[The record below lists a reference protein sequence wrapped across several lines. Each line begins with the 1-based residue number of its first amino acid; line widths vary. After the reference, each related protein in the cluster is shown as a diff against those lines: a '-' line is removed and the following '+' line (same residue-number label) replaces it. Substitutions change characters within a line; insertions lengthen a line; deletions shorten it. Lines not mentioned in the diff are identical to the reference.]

1 MPLIRIKS
9 KKIELEIQ
17 AETVAEIKEL
27 LEIVKNYIEEIPSV
41 ELQAEVEEEIPHIT
55 ASTCREAIIKLLSSE
70 WGKKP
75 RTLREIMKA
84 MEVNAIYYPEKTVTG
99 ILTKMVKKGLLRRRE
114 GARGYEYWLPPG
126 AEVG

>member
-9 KKIELEIQ
+9 GKIELEIQ

-27 LEIVKNYIEEIPSV
+27 LEIVKDYIEKASPI
-41 ELQAEVEEEIPHIT
+41 ELQREAEEEIPHVT

-70 WGKKP
+70 WGRRP

-126 AEVG
+126 AEVS